1 MSSAFAAIVA
11 LDDGNHLRRHLAFVH
26 QPADAQARLQPER
39 DLGLHG
45 REFLL
50 HQLRRRQRTVELLAV
65 ERVLPRAEEAV
76 LGRTY
81 RAPRRRDE
89 LSPAYKQ
96 G

>member
-1 MSSAFAAIVA
+1 MSSA
-11 LDDGNHLRRHLAFVH
+11 LPQLLRLTMRNHLRRHLAFVH

-39 DLGLHG
+39 DLGLHV
-45 REFLL
+45 RELLL
-50 HQLRRRQRTVELLAV
+50 HQLRRRERPVELLAV
-65 ERVLPRAEEAV
+65 ERILPRAVQAV